1 MSIESVLLFIIGI
14 LLGSVVIGLVLNVR
28 LRKKGQEIIL
38 LNSDLA
44 ARTAESA
51 HLSKRL
57 EDELQRE
64 ERDKAESKERWES
77 ERREII
83 ERYEREKKEEG
94 ARHDRQLREQLDMME
109 QRMTNATQEL
119 LNKRSKELDET
130 NQLQMGTIISPLKD
144 TMEQMKKALDDSNIR
159 NAENASSL
167 KEQIKNL
174 LESTKNI
181 GQEADKLSRALHSKT
196 KVQGNFG
203 EMVLSELLDKFG
215 FRRGVEYDVQ
225 ETLRDD
231 SGHAL
236 INDNTNG
243 RMITDVIL
251 HYPDGK
257 DVIIDSKVS
266 LTAFTDYVNADTE
279 EEKENFLNQ
288 HVQSIR
294 NQVKILANKDYSS
307 FVKKP
312 HMSLDFVIMFVPI
325 ESALVLAMSKD
336 TTLWREAFEKKVFIT
351 GEQNLFAVLK
361 MIQLAWNQKNQR
373 DNQRKVYELAETF
386 LKRVGEFTKR
396 FDEIGSNIEKT
407 RSAFDEAKKKL
418 MDGRMNVIAP
428 AKKMVELGAKEDAKY
443 RLPSTEDEELA
454 EGE

>member
-167 KEQIKNL
+167 K
-174 LESTKNI
+174 
-181 GQEADKLSRALHSKT
+181 DR
-196 KVQGNFG
+196 
-203 EMVLSELLDKFG
+203 
-215 FRRGVEYDVQ
+215 
-225 ETLRDD
+225 
-231 SGHAL
+231 
-236 INDNTNG
+236 
-243 RMITDVIL
+243 
-251 HYPDGK
+251 
-257 DVIIDSKVS
+257 
-266 LTAFTDYVNADTE
+266 
-279 EEKENFLNQ
+279 
-288 HVQSIR
+288 
-294 NQVKILANKDYSS
+294 
-307 FVKKP
+307 
-312 HMSLDFVIMFVPI
+312 
-325 ESALVLAMSKD
+325 
-336 TTLWREAFEKKVFIT
+336 
-351 GEQNLFAVLK
+351 
-361 MIQLAWNQKNQR
+361 
-373 DNQRKVYELAETF
+373 
-386 LKRVGEFTKR
+386 
-396 FDEIGSNIEKT
+396 
-407 RSAFDEAKKKL
+407 
-418 MDGRMNVIAP
+418 
-428 AKKMVELGAKEDAKY
+428 
-443 RLPSTEDEELA
+443 
-454 EGE
+454 